1 MNLFLTI
8 VFALL
13 TAGSFGA
20 FGYSALAGRPAIT
33 EMKNRVQLDQPI
45 YASAAFATV
54 LASFGVL
61 IGVWFMGVGVAA
73 GVILLVV
80 AAGVVGLQ
88 QNAGLPARSFV
99 APTLCAIS
107 ALLYLLFLFSG

>member
-13 TAGSFGA
+13 TAVSFGA

-33 EMKNRVQLDQPI
+33 EMKNRIQIDQPI
-45 YASAAFATV
+45 YAAAGFATV

-61 IGVWFMGVGVAA
+61 IGVGFTGVGVAA

-80 AAGVVGLQ
+80 AAGVVGFQ
-88 QNAGLPARSFV
+88 QNAGLPARSFI
-99 APTLCAIS
+99 APTLCGIS
-107 ALLYLLFLFSG
+107 ALLYLLLLLSG